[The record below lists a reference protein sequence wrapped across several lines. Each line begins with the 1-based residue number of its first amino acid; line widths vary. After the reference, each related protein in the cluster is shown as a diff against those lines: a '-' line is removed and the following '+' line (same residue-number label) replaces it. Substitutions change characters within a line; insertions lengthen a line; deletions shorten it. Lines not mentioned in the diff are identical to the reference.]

1 MSEPPPGPRAPAVP
15 AGSPVGP
22 ASPAAS
28 PAELDAR
35 AASPAAL
42 AAALATRGYI
52 VDDALAMTA
61 FLALRMQR
69 PLFLEGAPGV
79 GKTLLA
85 SVLAEVFETRLIRLS
100 CYEGLDLAQAA
111 YEWNYPRQ
119 LLALQAH
126 QRRLEAG
133 GAGGAAAGDAADA
146 AAELGGLYRDAF
158 LMRRPLLQ
166 AIDAAA
172 ERAPVLLID
181 EIDRADEEFESFLL
195 ELLGEFQITI
205 PELGTL
211 RARHRPIV
219 VLTSNRTRD
228 VHDALKRRCLYHW
241 IDYPA
246 FATELEIV
254 RRKVPALAE
263 QLRRRM
269 VAFVQRLRREDL
281 SKLPGVAETVDW
293 AEAIAHIAALGE
305 PGDPAGSG
313 GALDPATVDA
323 TLGLLLKYH
332 DDIERVRGA
341 LAAQLLAE
349 SA

>member
-1 MSEPPPGPRAPAVP
+1 
-15 AGSPVGP
+15 
-22 ASPAAS
+22 
-28 PAELDAR
+28 
-35 AASPAAL
+35 
-42 AAALATRGYI
+42 
-52 VDDALAMTA
+52 MTVY
-61 FLALRMQR
+61 LALRMQR

-79 GKTLLA
+79 GMTLLA
-85 SVLAEVFETRLIRLS
+85 SGLAEVFDTRLIRLS

-126 QRRLEAG
+126 GRS
-133 GAGGAAAGDAADA
+133 AADDAAIDD
-146 AAELGGLYRDAF
+146 LYRDAF

-181 EIDRADEEFESFLL
+181 EIDRADDEFESFLL

-205 PELGTL
+205 PELGTI

-241 IDYPA
+241 IDYPSL
-246 FATELEIV
+246 ATEVEIV
-254 RRKVPALAE
+254 RRKVPGLGE
-263 QLRRRM
+263 QLRRRV

-293 AEAIAHIAALGE
+293 AEAMSHVA
-305 PGDPAGSG
+305 DAGA
-313 GALDPATVDA
+313 GALEPATVDA

-332 DDIERVRGA
+332 DDIERVRGP
-341 LAAQLLAE
+341 LVEQLLAE

>member
-1 MSEPPPGPRAPAVP
+1 VSLLSREALT
-15 AGSPVGP
+15 
-22 ASPAAS
+22 
-28 PAELDAR
+28 EQ
-35 AASPAAL
+35 L
-42 AAALATRGYI
+42 AARGYI
-52 VDDALAMTA
+52 VDDALAMSV

-85 SVLAEVFETRLIRLS
+85 RVLAELFDTRLIRLQ
-100 CYEGLDLAQAA
+100 CYEGLDIAQAA

-126 QRRLEAG
+126 SRRL
-133 GAGGAAAGDAADA
+133 AAGPGTGPAEPEGEPDAGIGD
-146 AAELGGLYRDAF
+146 LYREAF

-195 ELLGEFQITI
+195 ELLGEFQMTI
-205 PELGTL
+205 PELGTVK
-211 RARHRPIV
+211 ARHRPIV

-241 IDYPA
+241 IDYPSLV
-246 FATELEIV
+246 TEIEIV
-254 RRKVPALAE
+254 RRKVPGLTD
-263 QLRRRM
+263 QLRRSV

-293 AEAIAHIAALGE
+293 AEALSYVA
-305 PGDPAGSG
+305 DAGRR
-313 GALDPATVDA
+313 LDPATVDA
-323 TLGLLLKYH
+323 TLGLLLKYR
-332 DDIERVRGA
+332 DDIERVRGPVA
-341 LAAQLLAE
+341 RQLLAE

>member
-1 MSEPPPGPRAPAVP
+1 VSERP
-15 AGSPVGP
+15 P
-22 ASPAAS
+22 ASRRARLPEAGPGQRGPSPAALEDPAAS
-28 PAELDAR
+28 PGPPDAAADELSRR
-35 AASPAAL
+35 AASPRVIADEL
-42 AAALATRGYI
+42 AARGYI
-52 VDDALAMTA
+52 VDDALAMTV

-85 SVLAEVFETRLIRLS
+85 SVLAELFKTRLIRLS
-100 CYEGLDLAQAA
+100 CYEGLDITQAA

-119 LLALQAH
+119 LLALQA
-126 QRRLEAG
+126 RG
-133 GAGGAAAGDAADA
+133 
-146 AAELGGLYRDAF
+146 AAELPTEDLYREAF
-158 LMRRPLLQ
+158 LLKRPLLQ

-172 ERAPVLLID
+172 DRAPVLLID

-205 PELGTL
+205 PELGTVK
-211 RARHRPIV
+211 ARHRPIV

-241 IDYPA
+241 IDYPT
-246 FATELEIV
+246 FATEVEIV
-254 RRKVPALAE
+254 RRKVPALAD
-263 QLRRRM
+263 QLRRSV

-293 AEAIAHIAALGE
+293 AEAISYVADAGAAVLE
-305 PGDPAGSG
+305 PAV
-313 GALDPATVDA
+313 VDA

-332 DDIERVRGA
+332 DDIERVHGP

>member
-1 MSEPPPGPRAPAVP
+1 VSERPPGARAPSAP
-15 AGSPVGP
+15 AGSPPRPPSAASPP
-22 ASPAAS
+22 ASSAS

-52 VDDALAMTA
+52 VDDALAMTG

-126 QRRLEAG
+126 QRRPEPTAEAE
-133 GAGGAAAGDAADA
+133 
-146 AAELGGLYRDAF
+146 AELGDLYRDAF

-263 QLRRRM
+263 QLRRRA

-293 AEAIAHIAALGE
+293 AEAIAHIAALGAT
-305 PGDPAGSG
+305 GAPAGGSG

>member
-1 MSEPPPGPRAPAVP
+1 
-15 AGSPVGP
+15 
-22 ASPAAS
+22 
-28 PAELDAR
+28 
-35 AASPAAL
+35 
-42 AAALATRGYI
+42 
-52 VDDALAMTA
+52 
-61 FLALRMQR
+61 
-69 PLFLEGAPGV
+69 
-79 GKTLLA
+79 
-85 SVLAEVFETRLIRLS
+85 VLAEVFETRLIRLS

-126 QRRLEAG
+126 ARRAE
-133 GAGGAAAGDAADA
+133 GAAAAADD
-146 AAELGGLYRDAF
+146 AEVHDLYREQF

-172 ERAPVLLID
+172 ERPPVLLID

-241 IDYPA
+241 IDYPVL
-246 FATELEIV
+246 ATELEIV
-254 RRKVPALAE
+254 RRKVPGLAE
-263 QLRRRM
+263 HLRRR
-269 VAFVQRLRREDL
+269 VVGFVQRLRREDL

-293 AEAIAHIAALGE
+293 AEAISHVAGDAAAL
-305 PGDPAGSG
+305 DA
-313 GALDPATVDA
+313 ATVDA

-341 LAAQLLAE
+341 LAGQLLAE